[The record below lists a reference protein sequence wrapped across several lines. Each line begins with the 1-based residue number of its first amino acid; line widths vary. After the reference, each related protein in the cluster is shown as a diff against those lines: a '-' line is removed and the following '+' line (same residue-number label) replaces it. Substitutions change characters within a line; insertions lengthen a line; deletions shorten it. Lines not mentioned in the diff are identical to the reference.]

1 MNPEMTVT
9 IDPEIQGGR
18 PVLAGTRLPVQVVIG
33 ALASG
38 MTLAE
43 VCEEYY
49 VTEEQVRAALAY
61 AAQTLADET
70 VVVAG

>member
-1 MNPEMTVT
+1 MNPEPAIT
-9 IDPEIQGGR
+9 IDSEIQGGK
-18 PVLAGTRLPVQVVIG
+18 PVLTGTRLPVQVVIG

-49 VTEEQVRAALAY
+49 VTEEQVRAALGY
-61 AAQTLADET
+61 APS
-70 VVVAG
+70 GHP